1 MKKKIWAT
9 VVAVAMTTTL
19 GAIPARAAAPA
30 TVPDVVKAAVAG
42 GVVDPPL
49 YERAAD
55 VGTVRV
61 NVLTKSRTDI
71 PEAAAAGETKQDFE
85 SLPVVTLKVDKAGL
99 DRLAAQP
106 GVVAV
111 TEDKPEPATLDE
123 SVPLIGGD
131 AAAAAGKTGTG
142 TAIAVLDTGVATQHP
157 FLKGRVKTEACFSPI
172 DPDLGA
178 TSLCPNG
185 AAEQE
190 GPGSADT
197 DSGPCATLTAC
208 DHGTHVA
215 GIAAGKGTGATGAPK
230 TGVAPGADIV
240 AIQVFSQFNTA
251 DSCAGEVPC
260 VASFPSAQ
268 LAGLEKVLQLKQ
280 AGTPVIAANLSLGGG
295 HYTAACDADP
305 RKAAVDNLLAAGV
318 ATVIAAGNNGY
329 VDAVS
334 VPGCISS
341 AVTVGSTTDDD
352 ELSTFTNRG
361 PLLDLFA
368 PGTSI
373 VSSVPGGNY
382 ASKSGTSMAAPHVA
396 GAFAVLKQA
405 YPTKNVADLTA
416 LLKSSGRPII
426 YTDATTARIDL
437 GAALGGGGN
446 TPRPVGMSDF
456 NGDGAEDIAI
466 SDTQATVGTNAN
478 AGLIRVVYGAGKGT
492 AELSQDLD
500 WVPGGSEKDDYFG
513 ESLATID
520 WNKDGFTDLVVGTP
534 SEDVGTA
541 SNAGFVDILYG
552 SAGGLGAG
560 TLKATHFEQGAGTG
574 AIAASAAEANDRMGQ
589 SLAAAV
595 NDAGRPYLL
604 IGSPGEAI
612 GSLTGAGTAFY
623 VYGNTSL
630 TMSQEKPGVPGD
642 PEKDDNF
649 GLALTADAN
658 YIAIGSPNEA
668 IGTKAKAGGV
678 VIFDANA
685 FDADGRPAPLAG
697 LDQDSAAI
705 SGDAE
710 AGDQFG
716 YAVAIA
722 PFRPTG
728 SPAPT
733 ESILA
738 IGSPGEGVV
747 VGTENRLNAGR
758 VVLIRIKADG
768 SWSYLREL
776 KQGTAD
782 DDVSGTSE
790 TGDRM
795 GETLTAVNTAPGSVS
810 TVASMRLAVGTPGET
825 LGTATKAGAIHTFS
839 MAGSAGPNDRWIE
852 AGDGDGIPGTPGA
865 NQQLGKNIH
874 LTATKLYVGMP
885 FGPNAAG
892 ALYALPMSN
901 VTQGG
906 KVAPVTTYK
915 PGSGGLPANGVA
927 FGYSAR

>member
-1 MKKKIWAT
+1 MK
-9 VVAVAMTTTL
+9 
-19 GAIPARAAAPA
+19 
-30 TVPDVVKAAVAG
+30 
-42 GVVDPPL
+42 
-49 YERAAD
+49 E
-55 VGTVRV
+55 
-61 NVLTKSRTDI
+61 
-71 PEAAAAGETKQDFE
+71 
-85 SLPVVTLKVDKAGL
+85 
-99 DRLAAQP
+99 
-106 GVVAV
+106 
-111 TEDKPEPATLDE
+111 
-123 SVPLIGGD
+123 
-131 AAAAAGKTGTG
+131 
-142 TAIAVLDTGVATQHP
+142 
-157 FLKGRVKTEACFSPI
+157 
-172 DPDLGA
+172 
-178 TSLCPNG
+178 
-185 AAEQE
+185 
-190 GPGSADT
+190 
-197 DSGPCATLTAC
+197 
-208 DHGTHVA
+208 
-215 GIAAGKGTGATGAPK
+215 
-230 TGVAPGADIV
+230 
-240 AIQVFSQFNTA
+240 
-251 DSCAGEVPC
+251 
-260 VASFPSAQ
+260 
-268 LAGLEKVLQLKQ
+268 
-280 AGTPVIAANLSLGGG
+280 
-295 HYTAACDADP
+295 
-305 RKAAVDNLLAAGV
+305 
-318 ATVIAAGNNGY
+318 
-329 VDAVS
+329 
-334 VPGCISS
+334 
-341 AVTVGSTTDDD
+341 
-352 ELSTFTNRG
+352 
-361 PLLDLFA
+361 
-368 PGTSI
+368 
-373 VSSVPGGNY
+373 
-382 ASKSGTSMAAPHVA
+382 
-396 GAFAVLKQA
+396 
-405 YPTKNVADLTA
+405 
-416 LLKSSGRPII
+416 
-426 YTDATTARIDL
+426 
-437 GAALGGGGN
+437 
-446 TPRPVGMSDF
+446 
-456 NGDGAEDIAI
+456 
-466 SDTQATVGTNAN
+466 
-478 AGLIRVVYGAGKGT
+478 
-492 AELSQDLD
+492 
-500 WVPGGSEKDDYFG
+500 
-513 ESLATID
+513 
-520 WNKDGFTDLVVGTP
+520 
-534 SEDVGTA
+534 
-541 SNAGFVDILYG
+541 
-552 SAGGLGAG
+552 
-560 TLKATHFEQGAGTG
+560 GAGTG
-574 AIAASAAEANDRMGQ
+574 AIAASAAEAYDRMGQ

-604 IGSPGEAI
+604 IGSPG
-612 GSLTGAGTAFY
+612 
-623 VYGNTSL
+623 
-630 TMSQEKPGVPGD
+630 
-642 PEKDDNF
+642 
-649 GLALTADAN
+649 
-658 YIAIGSPNEA
+658 EA

-722 PFRPTG
+722 PFRPMG

-758 VVLIRIKADG
+758 VVLIRIKAHG